1 MGITVCLA
9 QHWPV
14 VHGSVAQTVE
24 DAAVFGTYPADGQ
37 VYAEHNAFD
46 SQHCTVEQVAEE
58 Q

>member
-1 MGITVCLA
+1 MAQVGVPVV
-9 QHWPV
+9 QHWPF

-24 DAAVFGTYPADGQ
+24 DAAVFGTYPDGQ